1 VTPLH
6 MAMISGAVANGG
18 VMMEPKMVR
27 EVRRHSGLMISKTQA
42 KAFITC
48 LKPDLARTVA
58 YYMYETVNS
67 GTGTRAKINGYTQGY
82 ICGKTGSAETTS
94 DKNSQTNAWY
104 TGFLYEDENHPY
116 AIAVVVEKGGAG
128 GSVAAP
134 IAAKALKKAIDL
146 GL

>member
-1 VTPLH
+1 MKDTASKIPAEFWATQTGRSLCT
-6 MAMISGAVANGG
+6 AM
-18 VMMEPKMVR
+18 
-27 EVRRHSGLMISKTQA
+27 H
-42 KAFITC
+42 
-48 LKPDLARTVA
+48 
-58 YYMYETVNS
+58 
-67 GTGTRAKINGYTQGY
+67 
-82 ICGKTGSAETTS
+82 
-94 DKNSQTNAWY
+94 TNAWD